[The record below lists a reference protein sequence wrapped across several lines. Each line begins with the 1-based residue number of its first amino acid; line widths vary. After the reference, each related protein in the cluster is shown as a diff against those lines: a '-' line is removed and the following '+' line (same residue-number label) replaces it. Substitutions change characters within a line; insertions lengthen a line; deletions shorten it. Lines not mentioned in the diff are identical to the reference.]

1 MFFKSLKTLLSI
13 HSSILKV
20 EFVFLKDYGKFKNAK
35 VHNIR
40 IPFSLPEDGEVLVNG
55 KAILNV
61 D

>member
-13 HSSILKV
+13 HSGILKIQF
-20 EFVFLKDYGKFKNAK
+20 EFLKDYGKFKNAN
-35 VHNIR
+35 VLNTR
-40 IPFSLPEDGEVLVNG
+40 IPFSLPENGEVLVDG